1 MSQRDRIL
9 DWLKSGKTLNRL
21 NSWDQLGVIEAP
33 ARISELRAAGHLI
46 ETKMVTVRNRYG
58 EDVRIALWTMPR

>member
-1 MSQRDRIL
+1 MSQRERIL

-33 ARISELRAAGHLI
+33 ARISELRAAGHVI

>member
-33 ARISELRAAGHLI
+33 ARISELRAAGHVI
-46 ETKMVTVRNRYG
+46 ETKMVTVSNRYG

>member
-33 ARISELRAAGHLI
+33 ARISELRAAGHVI